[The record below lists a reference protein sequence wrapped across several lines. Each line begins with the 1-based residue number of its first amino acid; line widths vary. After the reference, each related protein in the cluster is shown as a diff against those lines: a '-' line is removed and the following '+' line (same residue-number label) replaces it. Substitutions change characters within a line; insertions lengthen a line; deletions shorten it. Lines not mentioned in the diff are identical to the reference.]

1 MAQSKAV
8 CLIALHC
15 CTLNSRAQEHI
26 MSIMQNHVA
35 VSFVL
40 VVVFAGFRLHIV
52 DMWSIETV
60 HM

>member
-15 CTLNSRAQEHI
+15 CTLNSGAQEHI

-52 DMWSIETV
+52 DM
-60 HM
+60 